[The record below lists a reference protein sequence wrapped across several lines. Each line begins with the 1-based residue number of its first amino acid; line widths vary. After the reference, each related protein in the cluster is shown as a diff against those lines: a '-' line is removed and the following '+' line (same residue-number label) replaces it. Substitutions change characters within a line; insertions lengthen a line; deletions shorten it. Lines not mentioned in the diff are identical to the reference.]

1 MRLVVGIRKQLAS
14 ADRVVAAIAGR
25 QHGIVTYPQ
34 FLAAG
39 LTPAAIH
46 RRAAAGRLH
55 SVYRGIYAVGHA
67 ALSNEGR
74 WFAAVAACGEG
85 ALLSHR
91 SAAELW
97 RMLPIGAGPI
107 HVTVPGSGGRARR
120 RGLVIH
126 HSSLLLPT
134 DTTRRDGIAVTKPAR
149 TIADLKRTEPAT
161 LVRKALRQAAF
172 LGLHVGNEG
181 EGARERSELERRM
194 LWTCRRHHLPAPEV
208 NVPLGP
214 FTVDFLWRDR
224 RLVVETDGWEGHRGR
239 QAFEDDRARDAF
251 LRLQGYEVLR
261 FTWRQVFEDPRSVV
275 AVLRR
280 YLT

>member
-1 MRLVVGIRKQLAS
+1 
-14 ADRVVAAIAGR
+14 VVAAIAGR
-25 QHGIVTYPQ
+25 QHGIVAYSQ
-34 FLAAG
+34 LLGAG

-67 ALSNEGR
+67 ALSSEGR

-85 ALLSHR
+85 AVLSHR

-97 RMLPIGAGPI
+97 RLLPVTAGPI
-107 HVTVPGSGGRARR
+107 HVTVRGSGGRARR

-126 HSSLLLPT
+126 HSSSLLPT
-134 DTTRRDGIAVTKPAR
+134 DRTRRNGIAVTKPAR
-149 TIADLKRTEPAT
+149 TIADLHRTEPAAV
-161 LVRKALRQAAF
+161 VRRARRQAAF
-172 LGLHVGNEG
+172 LGLHLGNERK
-181 EGARERSELERRM
+181 ELRDRSDLEKRM
-194 LWTCRRHHLPAPEV
+194 LWVCGRYHMPVPEV
-208 NVPLGP
+208 NVPIGP
-214 FTVDFLWRDR
+214 FTVDFLWRER

-239 QAFEDDRARDAF
+239 QAFEDDRVRDAY

-261 FTWRQVFEDPRSVV
+261 FSWRQVFDDPKSVV